1 MPFNTRMLPLLA
13 SVLISTSLYA
23 QSAVQIVE
31 EDGLLT
37 VLATDVS
44 AVELAQEL
52 AQELG
57 ISVVVTGDAEARV
70 NLDIVEEPLER
81 ALGKLSPNNLL
92 VRSEDATEIVEVVLM
107 MGEGQNNASGGES
120 NQFLPSGSPTEG
132 IVEEQISDPN
142 AINDPNAQ
150 NDPNQSAAVRRAVED
165 ASADPNLPA
174 EQLPPMYA
182 EDVQNELAI
191 DPATGLPTN

>member
-1 MPFNTRMLPLLA
+1 MLPLLA

-70 NLDIVEEPLER
+70 NVDIVEEPLER

-142 AINDPNAQ
+142 AINPNAINDPNAQ